1 MKDRPDPS
9 VSAGSSG
16 APARFYSGFL
26 VTVGSMI
33 LGTFLVENLING
45 YHWWSWFAFSGAG
58 FAAIGARGDRTPYLV
73 LGVAL
78 VLLSVLAI
86 TAIHVL

>member
-1 MKDRPDPS
+1 MKDRSDPS
-9 VSAGSSG
+9 VGADPAGT
-16 APARFYSGFL
+16 PVRFYSGFL
-26 VTVGSMI
+26 VTVGSLI
-33 LGTFLVENLING
+33 LGAFLVENLING

-86 TAIHVL
+86 TAVHIL